1 MTTTKA
7 FTSERT
13 QAVFEAACA
22 FAGLDAAGA
31 KRVRFG
37 ENAIFRLADSSAV
50 VRVGR
55 SIPAATKEVMV
66 AGWLAE
72 NAFPAATSLGG
83 AEQPFIEDG
92 LPVTFWNCL
101 EEDDTPITP
110 AEFGKLLHD
119 LHALPHPKDF
129 RLPAFSPMPKVEP
142 RLQALKGKLPEAD
155 LDFLR
160 ERYEELSEKFQ
171 DLQFP
176 LPAGPVHGD
185 AHPGNVMRAPDGT
198 LNLIDFEDFAF
209 GPREWDAAVLSVRHE
224 AFGWA
229 SEAEYD
235 SYTEAYGFDPTS
247 WEGFPVVRATR
258 ELNMTMWLSQTV
270 DESAEVKAEVQKRI
284 ADLRDDQ
291 APRHWKVF

>member
-22 FAGLDAAGA
+22 FAKLDAAGA

-55 SIPAATKEVMV
+55 SIPAATKEVLV

-72 NAFPAATSLGG
+72 NGFPAATSLAGS
-83 AEQPFIEDG
+83 EQPFVEDG

-119 LHALPHPKDF
+119 LHALPHPTDF

-142 RLQALKGKLPEAD
+142 RLQALKGKLSEAD

-171 DLQFP
+171 DLEFP

-209 GPREWDAAVLSVRHE
+209 GPREWDAAVLSVRHQ
-224 AFGWA
+224 AFRWA

-235 SYTEAYGFDPTS
+235 SYTEAYGFDPIS
-247 WEGFPVVRATR
+247 WPGFPVLRATR

-284 ADLRDDQ
+284 GDLRDDQ